1 MSELPEGWVEVEIG
15 DLCHLINGRAF
26 KPTDWTDTGLP
37 IVRIQNLNAPD
48 ARFNHFNGEV
58 KDKFI
63 IQEGDLLF
71 AWSGTPGTSFG
82 AHIWYGPTAVLN
94 QHIFKVEY
102 DEHVTCRDFF
112 REALNQRLDEF
123 IRQAH
128 GGVGLRHITK
138 GKFEKT
144 TILLPPLA
152 EQRRIVEKL
161 DALSAQSR
169 AAATALTRIE
179 TLITRYK
186 AAVLGAVFAAEYNY
200 VAFEDVI
207 DDGPSN
213 GWSPA
218 EGTGPNQAFSLKLS
232 ATTSGRFV
240 FNDATTKT
248 IPEAP
253 AEGSK
258 YWLQVGDVLI
268 QRANSLEYVGTAVE
282 VDHLPEASIYPDLM
296 MRVRIND
303 PVLRKLIVFYLNS
316 APAKAF
322 FRDNA
327 TGTAGN
333 MPKISGR
340 TLKQLPVPLPPLEEQ
355 AEIVARIEAAFAQ
368 IETLARAAAAARA
381 RLGVLDRAI
390 LARAFKGKL
399 VPQNP
404 NDEPA
409 SELLKRVKVMAR

>member
-1 MSELPEGWVEVEIG
+1 MSELPAGWVETTLGEVVEICMGQSPPGSSTNTDGNGIKLVGGAADIKG
-15 DLCHLINGRAF
+15 DVIAASKFTTEPTKVCAENDLIVCVRATIGRSAYADQ
-26 KPTDWTDTGLP
+26 PYCLG
-37 IVRIQNLNAPD
+37 R
-48 ARFNHFNGEV
+48 
-58 KDKFI
+58 
-63 IQEGDLLF
+63 
-71 AWSGTPGTSFG
+71 
-82 AHIWYGPTAVLN
+82 
-94 QHIFKVEY
+94 
-102 DEHVTCRDFF
+102 
-112 REALNQRLDEF
+112 
-123 IRQAH
+123 
-128 GGVGLRHITK
+128 GVAGLRPSIESDFVRYLIELDYNRLNEAGTGTTFRQIDK
-138 GKFEKT
+138 KT
-144 TILLPPLA
+144 ISEWPIPLPPLA
-152 EQRRIVEKL
+152 EQRRILEKL

-169 AAATALTRIE
+169 AAAAALTRIE

-186 AAVLGAVFAAEYNY
+186 AAVLGAAFAAEYNY

-207 DDGPSN
+207 EEGPSN

-218 EGTGPNQAFSLKLS
+218 EGTGPNQTTSLKLS

-355 AEIVARIEAAFAQ
+355 AEIVARIEAAFSQ
-368 IETLARAAAAARA
+368 IETLSRAAAAARV
-381 RLGVLDRAI
+381 RLSALDRAI

-409 SELLKRVKVMAR
+409 SELLKRVKCKQN